1 MSYKILILKND
12 RAGDLFTSS
21 NLISS
26 LRNKSEN
33 IKIYYSELN
42 YNFNF
47 LFKKIEK
54 KKLTLI

>member
-47 LFKKIEK
+47 LFKKLEK
-54 KKLTLI
+54 KKN